1 MIPEFT
7 GDGLLPAGIH
17 SASLDEFRQRFHV
30 FAGSAQGLRV
40 FERFERLFVE
50 SQRSGI
56 VRRVIV
62 GGSLVTAKP
71 DPNDFDCI
79 LVLDPG
85 IVGRILRPLQY
96 NLVSRR
102 MARRMFGGDVL
113 PALDGSAA
121 VDEYLGFFQSTR
133 DGEPVGVVEV
143 RA

>member
-7 GDGLLPAGIH
+7 DDGLLPPVIH
-17 SASLDEFRQRFHV
+17 TASLEEFRQRFNV
-30 FAGSAQGLRV
+30 FTGSDQRLRV
-40 FERFERLFVE
+40 FESFERLFLE
-50 SQRSGI
+50 GQNSGI

-62 GGSLVTAKP
+62 GGSFVTARP

-79 LVLDPG
+79 LVLDRG
-85 IVGRILRPLQY
+85 IVGRTLRPFQY

-121 VDEYLGFFQSTR
+121 VDEYLRFFQSTR

>member
-7 GDGLLPAGIH
+7 DDGFLPPGIH
-17 SASLDEFRQRFHV
+17 VASLEEFRQRFNM
-30 FAGSAQGLRV
+30 FTGSDQRLRV
-40 FERFERLFVE
+40 FERFERLFLDA
-50 SQRSGI
+50 QQSGI
-56 VRRVIV
+56 VQRVFV
-62 GGSLVTAKP
+62 GGSFVTAKP

-79 LVLDPG
+79 LVLDPE
-85 IVGRILRPLQY
+85 ILGRTLRPFQY

-121 VDEYLGFFQSTR
+121 LGGYLKFFQSTR